1 MKQFFV
7 FVYSHYSQASMNCD
21 KIIKSLPPDVKFNY
35 LCVDNPENRKI
46 ILNDS
51 TLDINMVPC
60 LLIVNTLD
68 GRITKYD
75 GKKCLDYLLQY
86 KKQQTP
92 LVEPLPISVTPAVV
106 LQPTTVQ
113 QVPQPTQPVVAQ
125 PVQAIPVAPPV
136 TTVPQ
141 KKINL
146 PPPPH
151 RGNDA
156 DDSFSNPPDENQTSS
171 LSLLGDDDEE
181 NENDYGPPLQ
191 PTSTNN
197 KKRMITQQQ
206 APPPPQPKAKPS
218 LLAQATAMQKSRL
231 ADEKNNLN

>member
-35 LCVDNPENRKI
+35 LCVDNPESRKI

-51 TLDINMVPC
+51 KMDINMVPC

-92 LVEPLPISVTPAVV
+92 IVEPLPISVTPAVV
-106 LQPTTVQ
+106 LQPAVQ
-113 QVPQPTQPVVAQ
+113 HVPVVVQPSQHVVAQ
-125 PVQAIPVAPPV
+125 PVQAIPVAPA
-136 TTVPQ
+136 PQ

-146 PPPPH
+146 PAPPP
-151 RGNDA
+151 RSNDA
-156 DDSFSNPPDENQTSS
+156 DESFSNPPDANQTSS
-171 LSLLGDDDEE
+171 LSLLDDDDDDG
-181 NENDYGPPLQ
+181 NENDYGAPP
-191 PTSTNN
+191 PSTTN
-197 KKRMITQQQ
+197 KKRMITQQ
-206 APPPPQPKAKPS
+206 APPPQPKAKPS

>member
-35 LCVDNPENRKI
+35 LCVDNPESRKI

-51 TLDINMVPC
+51 KMDINMVPC

-92 LVEPLPISVTPAVV
+92 IVEPLPISVTPAVV
-106 LQPTTVQ
+106 LQPAVQ
-113 QVPQPTQPVVAQ
+113 HVPVVVQPSQHVVAQ
-125 PVQAIPVAPPV
+125 PVQAIPVAPA
-136 TTVPQ
+136 PQ

-146 PPPPH
+146 PPPPP
-151 RGNDA
+151 RSNDA
-156 DDSFSNPPDENQTSS
+156 DESFSNPPDTNQTSS
-171 LSLLGDDDEE
+171 LSLLDDDDDDG
-181 NENDYGPPLQ
+181 NENDYGAPP
-191 PTSTNN
+191 PSTTN
-197 KKRMITQQQ
+197 KKRMVTQQ
-206 APPPPQPKAKPS
+206 APPPQPKAKPS

>member
-86 KKQQTP
+86 KNQQTP
-92 LVEPLPISVTPAVV
+92 IVEPLPISVPSSTPAVM
-106 LQPTTVQ
+106 LQPVQHVPVVVQ
-113 QVPQPTQPVVAQ
+113 QTQPVVAQ
-125 PVQAIPVAPPV
+125 PVQAIPVTPAV
-136 TTVPQ
+136 AVPQ

-146 PPPPH
+146 PPPPVVN
-151 RGNDA
+151 NDA
-156 DDSFSNPPDENQTSS
+156 DESFSNPPDANQTSS
-171 LSLLGDDDEE
+171 LSLLDDDDQEM
-181 NENDYGPPLQ
+181 DYGAPP
-191 PTSTNN
+191 PPSMN
-197 KKRMITQQQ
+197 KKRMMAQQQ
-206 APPPPQPKAKPS
+206 APPPQPKAKPS

-231 ADEKNNLN
+231 ADEKNSLN